1 MREKR
6 YRKGRVVFFLP
17 LLFLLALSGCEY
29 RMQSLL
35 PAEGAKIAIPY
46 FLNRTFREDLD
57 EILTGE
63 VIDRFL
69 LGSSLQIVPQEEA
82 EYLLEGEIRS
92 YLNEVLLSDS
102 AEEEHRVTVKVFA
115 RLFQL
120 PQKKLIWEEEV
131 TGVAN
136 YSISSTAS
144 LQTEYEAMREAC
156 QEIARQLLNLTLEGW
171 RS

>member
-1 MREKR
+1 M
-6 YRKGRVVFFLP
+6 VFFLP

-29 RMQSLL
+29 RMQPPL

-46 FLNRTFREDLD
+46 FLNCTFREDLD

-82 EYLLEGEIRS
+82 EYLLEGEIRG
-92 YLNEVLLSDS
+92 YLNEALLPDS
-102 AEEEHRVTVKVFA
+102 ADGEHRVTVKVFA

-120 PQKKLIWEEEV
+120 PQKKLVWEEEV
-131 TGVAN
+131 TGSAN

-144 LQTEYEAMREAC
+144 LQTEYEAMREVC
-156 QEIARQLLNLTLEGW
+156 REIAGQLLNLTLEGW